1 MNQELPH
8 TFNQQRKLLDD
19 ILRVESS
26 FDMLARPLE
35 IAGKEARL
43 YYINGYIQSEI
54 MEEVIAFL
62 LRMPDD
68 QAGKTAAEFIRRNIS
83 NIDAQQET
91 DCDKIVTGVLS
102 GKLCLISAHFTGAV
116 LIEARNYPARG
127 VQEPDDDR
135 ALRGSRD
142 SFVETIICNTALIRR
157 RIRDPKLTMEAIQI
171 GKTSRTDVVL
181 CYIEGRAD
189 DQYLKKLRGQLS
201 RIETDALTLGQ
212 QSLAE
217 RLVHSGFNPFPRF
230 RYTERPDSA
239 AASVLEGSVLVMVDT
254 SPAVMILPV
263 SFFQYSQDVND
274 FYFPPVVGSYLRL
287 VRLSTVFVTLFFTP
301 LWYLLTLHPEW
312 LPPSLAFIYPEDPGP
327 IPLFLQIL
335 LVEVVLD
342 SLKLASLNT
351 PNSLSQ
357 SLSVIGG
364 LILGD
369 FAIQVGWMTPEIVL
383 YMAFV
388 SIANFAQPSYELGY
402 ALKLWRMLLVILVAV
417 ADIWGLIGGIIWMG
431 ITVATTKT
439 VGQTSYLYPLI
450 PFNGR
455 AMLRL
460 LLRLPEDR
468 PRMGKKP
475 KSVK

>member
-1 MNQELPH
+1 MNQEMPL
-8 TFNQQRKLLDD
+8 TFSQMRKHLDQV
-19 ILRVESS
+19 LRVESS

-43 YYINGYIQSEI
+43 YYINGFIRSEI
-54 MEEVIAFL
+54 MEEVLAFL
-62 LRMPDD
+62 LRLQDG
-68 QAGKTAAEFIRRNIS
+68 QTGKTAAEFIERNIS

-91 DCDKIVTGVLS
+91 DYEKIVTGVLS
-102 GKLCLISAHFTGAV
+102 GKLCLISEYFTGAV
-116 LIEARNYPARG
+116 MIEARNYPARG

-189 DQYLKKLRGQLS
+189 EKYLKNLRSQLS
-201 RIETDALTLGQ
+201 KIDTDALTLGQ

-301 LWYLLTLHPEW
+301 LWYLLTLHPDW
-312 LPPSLAFIYPEDPGP
+312 LPPSLALINPDDPGP

-335 LVEVVLD
+335 R
-342 SLKLASLNT
+342 
-351 PNSLSQ
+351 LS
-357 SLSVIGG
+357 
-364 LILGD
+364 
-369 FAIQVGWMTPEIVL
+369 
-383 YMAFV
+383 
-388 SIANFAQPSYELGY
+388 
-402 ALKLWRMLLVILVAV
+402 
-417 ADIWGLIGGIIWMG
+417 
-431 ITVATTKT
+431 
-439 VGQTSYLYPLI
+439 
-450 PFNGR
+450 
-455 AMLRL
+455 
-460 LLRLPEDR
+460 
-468 PRMGKKP
+468 
-475 KSVK
+475 